1 MKTATIAFRLSEKE
15 KEQLENIA
23 TTKDIPVSQLVREA
37 IRKYLLKKE
46 ND

>member
-1 MKTATIAFRLSEKE
+1 MKTATIAFRLSEVE
-15 KEQLENIA
+15 KEQLEKIA